1 MTLQNLKKDCYMFSL
16 TKELNN
22 SWTDKA
28 PKSSQKSLSLNQAS
42 ESALTTQCTLGVTVG
57 SYPQTNLSRDS
68 ILVTNTTIR

>member
-42 ESALTTQCTLGVTVG
+42 ESALTTQCTLVTVG